1 MITSLRRAAAL
12 RDDESGMGLLTVML
26 FVGVVTTLTVAIS
39 GVVIANTQ
47 ATGRDRQALGA
58 LSTAE
63 AGVAQAVQEIRGN
76 PPGFFSCHEP
86 APNAAPSGKCLT
98 NPAGWTSSASPEKVA
113 AGGGSCTTDV
123 SCYAVWISTLANY
136 NPLSSPVNDAI
147 TGTLTAPHTVQY
159 RIHSTGVSGGGPA
172 ARSVIVDVSATL
184 AGFPLGVFSDS
195 IDMNG
200 TPAIHHESVFT
211 LDCVGNRSKITFDT
225 VQSNS
230 YNGYDWASDEPQAV
244 HSASY
249 ISSSG
254 SACSTASASIHT
266 PSAPC
271 NAAYPFD
278 QDLAGGALSSS
289 DTACFNSWTSP
300 LTHKTYATTSSYTL
314 TDLDNAGFRP
324 QGLTPSE
331 YDALKQQA
339 QADGTYNPSNVSAAL
354 SAVSSST
361 AVLYVDDADLTLG
374 PGDIPSRF
382 FRADNSTNGGTAPT
396 PGDLSSCPSLDSL
409 IIVVR
414 NNDIMINSFGGQSG
428 DLVASIFVPEGTYG
442 GHGNAPIL
450 GTIFAQSF
458 TLRGTHDFYL
468 DQCFVNNPPSMLL
481 DLKQVRY
488 HEVDTTNVQ

>member
-1 MITSLRRAAAL
+1 MISSIRRAIAA
-12 RDDESGMGLLTVML
+12 RSDDGGMGLLTVML

-86 APNAAPSGKCLT
+86 AANAAPSGNCLT
-98 NPAGWTSSASPEKVA
+98 NPAGWTNSASPEKVS
-113 AGGGSCTTDV
+113 AGGGSCTTGV
-123 SCYAVWISTLANY
+123 SCYQVWISTLANY
-136 NPLSSPVNDAI
+136 NPLSDPVMDPT
-147 TGTLTAPHTVQY
+147 TGVMTDPHTVQY

-172 ARSVIVDVSATL
+172 ARSVIVDVSAKL

-200 TPAIHHESVFT
+200 TPEIHHESVFT
-211 LDCVGNRSKITFDT
+211 LDCVSNRSRISFDT
-225 VQSNS
+225 VQSNT
-230 YNGYDWASDEPQAV
+230 YKGYDWASDEPQAV
-244 HSASY
+244 HTPSY
-249 ISSSG
+249 ISDSG
-254 SACSTASASIHT
+254 SCSSPSSSIHT

-271 NAAYPFD
+271 SASYPFD
-278 QDLAGGALSSS
+278 QDLAGGPLSSAN
-289 DTACFNSWTSP
+289 TACYNSWVSP
-300 LTHKTYATTSSYTL
+300 LTGKTYATTSNYTL

-339 QADGTYNPSNVSAAL
+339 QADGTYNPSSISAAL

-361 AVLYVDDADLTLG
+361 AVLYVDNAALSIG

-382 FRADNSTNGGTAPT
+382 FRADNSSSGGTAPV

-414 NNDIMINSFGGQSG
+414 NHDIMINSFGGQSG

-488 HEVDTTNVQ
+488 HEVDTANIQ